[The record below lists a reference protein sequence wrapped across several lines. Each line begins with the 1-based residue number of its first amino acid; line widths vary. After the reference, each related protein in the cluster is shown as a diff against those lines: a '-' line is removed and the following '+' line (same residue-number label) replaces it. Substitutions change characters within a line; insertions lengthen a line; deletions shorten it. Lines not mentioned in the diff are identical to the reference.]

1 MQIDILTIF
10 PQIFDSY
17 FSESIIKR
25 AKKKALLDIKVHDI
39 RDFARDKH
47 KTVDDRPYG
56 GGPGMILKIEPM
68 FRCLKSIKRQKK
80 SKVIILTPGGKTFD
94 QKMAR
99 NLSKIDQLILICG
112 RYEGFDERVMKFAD
126 LQISIGDYVL
136 TGGEIPAMVMVDAVT
151 RLIPGVLGNKDSTK
165 EETFSQSKD
174 YIEYPQYTR
183 PEIFKG
189 MKVPKVLLS
198 GHHQKIKKW
207 RAKYQKRKALDR
219 ASF

>member
-1 MQIDILTIF
+1 MHIDILTIF

-25 AKKKALLDIKVHDI
+25 AKKKGLLSIKVYNI

-56 GGPGMILKIEPM
+56 GGPGMILKIEPLYS
-68 FRCLKSIKRQKK
+68 CLKSIKRKKK

-94 QKMAR
+94 QKLAR
-99 NLSKIDQLILICG
+99 SLSKSEQLVFICG
-112 RYEGFDERVMKFAD
+112 RYEGFDNRVKEFAD
-126 LQISIGDYVL
+126 LEISIGNYVL
-136 TGGEIPAMVMVDAVT
+136 TGGEVPAMVVVDAVA
-151 RLIPGVLGNKDSTK
+151 RLIPGVLGNQDSVK
-165 EETFSQSKD
+165 EESFSNKED

-183 PEIFKG
+183 PEGFKG

-198 GHHQKIKKW
+198 GNHKKIAGW
-207 RAKYQKRKALDR
+207 RAKKSKRT
-219 ASF
+219 